1 MKRDLVKNIYIINCL
16 SYSICLVCHQYFCRI
31 AVKAFVHWG
40 VELMCCAV
48 PTNLD
53 ILPRNV
59 FRYNKGRPSVEKY
72 QHRYLTGLMS
82 LLPFNLICKDY
93 LVSKFS
99 GVFPFRFISSRNHQ
113 SELHYWLLD
122 FFADVDEC
130 SSSIPVCDPNANCQ
144 NTEGSFRCQCMPGFS
159 GDRKSCTGKVF

>member
-1 MKRDLVKNIYIINCL
+1 MIKLKIFT
-16 SYSICLVCHQYFCRI
+16 YSIACRTAFASFVI
-31 AVKAFVHWG
+31 NTSAVLPSRPLCTEVWS
-40 VELMCCAV
+40 LNCAV